1 MEELIYK
8 YVRNKLTKAE
18 KLRLQEWINEDP
30 ENARLFKNFIGH
42 WKLSDFDV
50 DLLKHKVWQKM
61 PHQNGSPSYERE
73 IFSWTWLKVAAVLV
87 AVLGI
92 SFYLLK
98 DQITLDDQ
106 VAIVDKPTI
115 IEKVAERGQKLT
127 VKLPDGSMV
136 KLNSDSRISYLSNFG
151 DQSRD
156 IQLTGEAF
164 FEVERDETRPFK
176 IFSGNLEVE
185 VLGTSFNV
193 NAYPDQQAASVA
205 VRTGKVSVSNSAKT
219 LGTVLIKQEKLIF
232 SNANGS
238 FSKQAISD
246 AQLAYGWIDNYL
258 SFNDLNL
265 EEAMALIGKWFDKEY
280 VIMNKRNTNKQIT
293 AKFNNPS
300 LKNVMENLAY
310 SYEFKYEINENG
322 IVIK

>member
-18 KLRLQEWINEDP
+18 RLRLQEWINEDP
-30 ENARLFKNFIGH
+30 ENARLFKNFVGH

-61 PHQNGSPSYERE
+61 PHQNGDSSSERA

-98 DQITLDDQ
+98 DQITLDNQ
-106 VAIVDKPTI
+106 VAIVEKPTM

-265 EEAMALIGKWFDKEY
+265 EEAMALISKWFDKEY

>member
-30 ENARLFKNFIGH
+30 ENARLFKNFVGH

-61 PHQNGSPSYERE
+61 PHQNGSPSHERA
-73 IFSWTWLKVAAVLV
+73 IFSWTWLKVAAILV

-98 DQITLDDQ
+98 DQIIPGDQ
-106 VAIVDKPTI
+106 VAIVDKPMI

-193 NAYPDQQAASVA
+193 NAYPDQQAASVT

-219 LGTVLIKQEKLIF
+219 LGTVLVKQEKLIF

-238 FSKQAISD
+238 FSKEAIND
-246 AQLAYGWIDNYL
+246 AQLAYGWIENYL

-265 EEAMALIGKWFDKEY
+265 EEAMALIGKWFDMEY

-300 LKNVMENLAY
+300 LKNVMENLSY

>member
-8 YVRNKLTKAE
+8 YIQNKLTKAE
-18 KLRLQEWINEDP
+18 RVQLQEWLDKDP
-30 ENARLFKNFIGH
+30 ENVRLFKNFVGH

-61 PHQNGSPSYERE
+61 PHQEKERK
-73 IFSWTWLKVAAVLV
+73 IFKLNRNWLKVAAT
-87 AVLGI
+87 I
-92 SFYLLK
+92 
-98 DQITLDDQ
+98 
-106 VAIVDKPTI
+106 VAIFGLSIYFFSDQFSGVGQMTI
-115 IEKVAERGQKLT
+115 AENPELIEKVAERGQKLT
-127 VKLPDGSMV
+127 LKLPDGSMV
-136 KLNSDSRISYLSNFG
+136 KLNADSRISYLSNFG
-151 DQSRD
+151 DESRE
-156 IQLTGEAF
+156 IELTGEAF
-164 FEVERDETRPFK
+164 FEVERDETKPFK
-176 IFSGNLEVE
+176 VLSGDLEVE

-219 LGTVLIKQEKLIF
+219 LGTVLVKQEKLIF

-238 FSKQAISD
+238 FSKETISD
-246 AQLAYGWIDNYL
+246 TQMVYGWIDNYL

-265 EEAMALIGKWFDKEY
+265 EEAMALISKWFDVEY
-280 VIMNKRNTNKQIT
+280 VIMDKRNTRKLIT

-310 SYEFKYEINENG
+310 SYEFIYEINENG

>member
-18 KLRLQEWINEDP
+18 RLRLQEWINEDP
-30 ENARLFKNFIGH
+30 ENARLFKNFVGH

-50 DLLKHKVWQKM
+50 DLLKHRVWQKM
-61 PHQNGSPSYERE
+61 PHQNGSSSSEKT

-98 DQITLDDQ
+98 DQITLDNQ
-106 VAIVDKPTI
+106 VAIVEKPTM

-151 DQSRD
+151 GQSRD

>member
-18 KLRLQEWINEDP
+18 KIRLQEWINEDP
-30 ENARLFKNFIGH
+30 ENARLFKNFVGH

-61 PHQNGSPSYERE
+61 PHQNGTSASEK
-73 IFSWTWLKVAAVLV
+73 STLNWAWLKVAAVIL

-92 SFYLLK
+92 SFYLLR
-98 DQITLDDQ
+98 DQMTTTDQ
-106 VAIVDKPTI
+106 LTVAEKPVL

-136 KLNSDSRISYLSNFG
+136 KLNADSRISYSSTFG
-151 DQSRD
+151 DESREL
-156 IQLTGEAF
+156 QLTGEAF
-164 FEVERDETRPFK
+164 FEVQRDETRPFK
-176 IFSGNLEVE
+176 IFSGDLEVQ

-193 NAYPDQQAASVA
+193 NAYPDQHVASVA

-219 LGTVLIKQEKLIF
+219 MGTVLIKQEKLVF
-232 SNANGS
+232 SHANGS
-238 FSKQAISD
+238 FSKESISD
-246 AQLAYGWIDNYL
+246 AQMAYGWIDNYL

-265 EEAMALIGKWFDKEY
+265 EEAIALISKWFDVEY
-280 VIMNKRNTNKQIT
+280 VIVNKRNINKLIT

-300 LKNVMENLAY
+300 LKNVMENLSY
-310 SYEFKYEINENG
+310 SYEFNYEINENG

>member
-30 ENARLFKNFIGH
+30 ENARLFKNFVGH

-61 PHQNGSPSYERE
+61 PHQNGSPSHERA
-73 IFSWTWLKVAAVLV
+73 IFSWTWLKVAAILV

-98 DQITLDDQ
+98 DQIIPGDQ
-106 VAIVDKPTI
+106 VAIVDKPTM

-193 NAYPDQQAASVA
+193 NAYPDQQAASVT

-219 LGTVLIKQEKLIF
+219 LGTVLVKQEKLIF

-238 FSKQAISD
+238 FSKEAISD
-246 AQLAYGWIDNYL
+246 AQLAYGWIENYL

-265 EEAMALIGKWFDKEY
+265 EEAMALIGKWFDMEY

-300 LKNVMENLAY
+300 LKNVMENLSY

>member
-30 ENARLFKNFIGH
+30 ENARLFKNFVGH

-61 PHQNGSPSYERE
+61 PHQNGSPSHERA

-92 SFYLLK
+92 SFYLWK
-98 DQITLDDQ
+98 DQIIPGDQ
-106 VAIVDKPTI
+106 VAIVDKPVI

-164 FEVERDETRPFK
+164 FEVERDETRPFR
-176 IFSGNLEVE
+176 ILSGDLQVE

-193 NAYPDQQAASVA
+193 NAYPDQHAAIVA
-205 VRTGKVSVSNSAKT
+205 VRTGKVSVSNSART
-219 LGTVLIKQEKLIF
+219 MGTVLVKQEKLVF

-238 FSKQAISD
+238 FSKEVFSD

-265 EEAMALIGKWFDKEY
+265 EEAMALIGKWFDMEY

-300 LKNVMENLAY
+300 LKNVMENLSY

>member
-30 ENARLFKNFIGH
+30 ENARLFKNFVGH

-61 PHQNGSPSYERE
+61 PHQNGSPSHERAT
-73 IFSWTWLKVAAVLV
+73 FSWTWLKVAAVLV

-92 SFYLLK
+92 SFYLWK
-98 DQITLDDQ
+98 DQIIPVDQ
-106 VAIVDKPTI
+106 VAIVDKPVI

-136 KLNSDSRISYLSNFG
+136 KLNSDSRLSYLSNFG
-151 DQSRD
+151 NQPRD

-164 FEVERDETRPFK
+164 FEVERDETRPFR
-176 IFSGNLEVE
+176 ILSGDLQVE

-193 NAYPDQQAASVA
+193 NAYPDQHAAIVA
-205 VRTGKVSVSNSAKT
+205 VRTGKVSVSNSART
-219 LGTVLIKQEKLIF
+219 MGTVLVKQEKLVF

-238 FSKQAISD
+238 FSKEVFSD

-265 EEAMALIGKWFDKEY
+265 EEAMALIGKWFDMEY
-280 VIMNKRNTNKQIT
+280 VIMNKQNTNKQIT

-300 LKNVMENLAY
+300 LKNVMENLSY